1 MCSPDNVIVCP
12 VGEFFDCKSREKR
25 CRSCTNAPSGA
36 TYVSAGIPAT
46 ENDCDWTC
54 DGCETVDIA
63 WYMGPALSLSVL
75 PWILGWCGF
84 VLVSGLV
91 AMMITK
97 DRRLSIGMKC
107 LLFTSFLFFD
117 YAYMGSR
124 FHWLLNSE
132 DAQFKT
138 MKTSEGEY
146 IWIGPEFRSSSR
158 SQRSQLGCNF
168 SLAELEP
175 APEDACKVWWV
186 SFNADMDFQGNNWIE
201 GAAKF
206 SVGFGLCIFAYV
218 EIMVFCC
225 ILEFTR
231 EQESSS
237 PASSPSAS
245 EEGEGEVFD
254 SLSAEPSAEAAEE
267 EGQEERAPEA
277 QERETEEEGQE
288 ECSPESQE
296 REAEDERQVQ
306 LAQELRVPS
315 STRGGAAI
323 THYSTRGGAAITRN
337 HARTFNLNPRSLSRS
352 GGLTKFMC
360 MLAAVASMRQTA
372 QCVLLHT
379 GCASYTHT
387 HSPQLARESSKRPQR
402 WGKTWLGLL

>member
-97 DRRLSIGMKC
+97 DRRLSIVIGMKC

-138 MKTSEGEY
+138 MKTPEGEY

-206 SVGFGLCIFAYV
+206 SVGVGLCIFAYV

-237 PASSPSAS
+237 PASSPSSS
-245 EEGEGEVFD
+245 EEGEEEQ
-254 SLSAEPSAEAAEE
+254 LPSNDF
-267 EGQEERAPEA
+267 
-277 QERETEEEGQE
+277 
-288 ECSPESQE
+288 SN
-296 REAEDERQVQ
+296 
-306 LAQELRVPS
+306 
-315 STRGGAAI
+315 RGGAA
-323 THYSTRGGAAITRN
+323 TVEDQAPCVCTGARGDAV
-337 HARTFNLNPRSLSRS
+337 P
-352 GGLTKFMC
+352 GG
-360 MLAAVASMRQTA
+360 
-372 QCVLLHT
+372 
-379 GCASYTHT
+379 
-387 HSPQLARESSKRPQR
+387 
-402 WGKTWLGLL
+402 

>member
-91 AMMITK
+91 AMMITN
-97 DRRLSIGMKC
+97 DRRLSIVIGMKC

-138 MKTSEGEY
+138 MKTPEGEY
-146 IWIGPEFRSSSR
+146 IWIGPEFRSSSW

-218 EIMVFCC
+218 EIMVFCS

-231 EQESSS
+231 EQKSSS
-237 PASSPSAS
+237 PASSPSSS
-245 EEGEGEVFD
+245 EEGE
-254 SLSAEPSAEAAEE
+254 EE
-267 EGQEERAPEA
+267 E
-277 QERETEEEGQE
+277 
-288 ECSPESQE
+288 
-296 REAEDERQVQ
+296 
-306 LAQELRVPS
+306 LPS
-315 STRGGAAI
+315 NE
-323 THYSTRGGAAITRN
+323 YSTRGGEAITRN
-337 HARTFNLNPRSLSRS
+337 HARTFNLNPRSLRPRS

-379 GCASYTHT
+379 GCASYTHA

-402 WGKTWLGLL
+402 WGKTWLGLF

>member
-138 MKTSEGEY
+138 MKTPEGEY

-201 GAAKF
+201 GAAKV
-206 SVGFGLCIFAYV
+206 SVGVGLCIFAYV
-218 EIMVFCC
+218 
-225 ILEFTR
+225 
-231 EQESSS
+231 
-237 PASSPSAS
+237 ASRSHLLPPPLPLP
-245 EEGEGEVFD
+245 V
-254 SLSAEPSAEAAEE
+254 
-267 EGQEERAPEA
+267 RR
-277 QERETEEEGQE
+277 ERERCLTASLPSLLLRLPRRRGRRNVLRRHRK
-288 ECSPESQE
+288 E
-296 REAEDERQVQ
+296 RRRRRGRRNVRRSHRKER
-306 LAQELRVPS
+306 RR
-315 STRGGAAI
+315 TRGRCNLRKSFGCHQAPAAAQQSLTIAPAAAQQSLAI
-323 THYSTRGGAAITRN
+323 THALST
-337 HARTFNLNPRSLSRS
+337 
-352 GGLTKFMC
+352 
-360 MLAAVASMRQTA
+360 
-372 QCVLLHT
+372 
-379 GCASYTHT
+379 
-387 HSPQLARESSKRPQR
+387 
-402 WGKTWLGLL
+402 